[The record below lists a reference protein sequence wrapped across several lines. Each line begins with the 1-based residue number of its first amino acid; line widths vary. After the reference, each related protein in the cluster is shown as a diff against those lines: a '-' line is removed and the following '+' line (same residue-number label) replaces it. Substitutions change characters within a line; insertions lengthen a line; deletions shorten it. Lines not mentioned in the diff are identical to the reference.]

1 MTMGETLGQVYSRQ
15 PDKVR
20 ELIENDPDGEDV
32 AAVTSR
38 RKAVTVFEEMMQD
51 DSLTESAWQ
60 DFLKTILGFW
70 EQVLACRFLQRG
82 IQTN

>member
-1 MTMGETLGQVYSRQ
+1 MLQLLRQ
-15 PDKVR
+15 
-20 ELIENDPDGEDV
+20 EE
-32 AAVTSR
+32 
-38 RKAVTVFEEMMQD
+38 KAVTVFEEMMQD